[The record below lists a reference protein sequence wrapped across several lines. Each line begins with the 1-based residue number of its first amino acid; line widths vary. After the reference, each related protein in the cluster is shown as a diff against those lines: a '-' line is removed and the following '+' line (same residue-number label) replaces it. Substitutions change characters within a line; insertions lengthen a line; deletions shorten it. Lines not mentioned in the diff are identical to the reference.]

1 MDPLMVIFAL
11 VVPAAV
17 SAVALWITWR
27 ARARI
32 EHLDSEIHRLWE
44 MLERTKTLGTITRL
58 DALEGVV
65 SGHIASNRQEL
76 GKIWAKVGGTGGNTR
91 APKLFDGETGQE
103 VDGDFEELL
112 RFQRAD
118 PVRP

>member
-1 MDPLMVIFAL
+1 MDQLTVIFAL

-17 SAVALWITWR
+17 SAAALWTTWR
-27 ARARI
+27 ARAHI
-32 EHLDSEIHRLWE
+32 EHLASELHRVWE
-44 MLERTKTLGTITRL
+44 TLERTKTLGTVTRL

-76 GKIWAKVGGTGGNTR
+76 GKLWAKVGGTGGNTR
-91 APKLFDGETGQE
+91 APRVFDGETGE
-103 VDGDFEELL
+103 VDGEFDELL